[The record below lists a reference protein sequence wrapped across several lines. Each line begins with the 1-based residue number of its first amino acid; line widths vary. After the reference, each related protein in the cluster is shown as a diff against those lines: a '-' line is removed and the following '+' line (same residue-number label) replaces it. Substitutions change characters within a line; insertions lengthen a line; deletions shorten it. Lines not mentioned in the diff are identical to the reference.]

1 MLFSADKNMA
11 LCAGIID
18 IVKGKQSLILCNYEI
33 IDRFFVEDGTKLAK
47 LCFLSH
53 WIMIEFID
61 IE

>member
-33 IDRFFVEDGTKLAK
+33 IGCFFVENGAKLAK

-53 WIMIEFID
+53 
-61 IE
+61 